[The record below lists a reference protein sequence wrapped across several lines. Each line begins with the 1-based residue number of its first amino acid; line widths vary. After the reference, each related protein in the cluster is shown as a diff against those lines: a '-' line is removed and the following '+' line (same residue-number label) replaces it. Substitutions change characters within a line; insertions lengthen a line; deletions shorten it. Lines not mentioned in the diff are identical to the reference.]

1 MTDKNSIIPLYEQVA
16 KQLRKDIICG
26 KYGEHGSLETHNELA
41 KIFDVSIITI
51 RKSIQILESEGM
63 VDVLQGKG
71 TFVRNT
77 NLVDPL
83 HNLTG
88 ISSMMVDMNVKTN
101 ISVPVFEII
110 DIPKWISRD
119 VAQLLGN
126 KCLHIVRIVSVK
138 DKAIAYT
145 NMFIP
150 EKYCQSFS
158 ISEVEEHTVYEIYR
172 NRLGLS
178 LGKGRQI
185 IRAVGA
191 TGDIAM
197 RLNVKGN
204 CPLLQIER
212 RSFDSNKNFIEY
224 MILSYEASKYSF
236 EIEMDLA

>member
-1 MTDKNSIIPLYEQVA
+1 MIQKNSIIPLYEQVA

-41 KIFDVSIITI
+41 NYFGVSIITI
-51 RKSIQILESEGM
+51 RKAIQILESEGM

-83 HNLTG
+83 ENLTG

-119 VAQLLGN
+119 VTQLLGN

-138 DKAIAYT
+138 DKAIAYA

-150 EKYCQSFS
+150 EKYCHSFS
-158 ISEVEEHTVYEIYR
+158 KSEVEESTVYQIFR
-172 NRLGLS
+172 DKLGIS
-178 LGKGRQI
+178 LGRGRQI

-191 TGDIAM
+191 TDDIAKS
-197 RLNVKGN
+197 LNINEN

-212 RSFDSNKNFIEY
+212 RAYDSNKNLIEY

>member
-1 MTDKNSIIPLYEQVA
+1 MVEKNSIIPLYEQVA

-41 KIFDVSIITI
+41 KYFDVSIITI
-51 RKSIQILESEGM
+51 RKAIQILESEGM

-71 TFVRNT
+71 TFVRST

-83 HNLTG
+83 DNLTG
-88 ISSMMVDMNVKTN
+88 ISSMMVDMNVKTS
-101 ISVPVFEII
+101 ISVPIFEII

-126 KCLHIVRIVSVK
+126 KCLHIVRIVSVG

-150 EKYCQSFS
+150 EKYCHSFS
-158 ISEVEEHTVYEIYR
+158 KTEVEEHTVYQIYR
-172 NRLGLS
+172 DKLGVS

-191 TGDIAM
+191 SDNIAKS
-197 RLNVKGN
+197 LNVKEN

-212 RSFDSNKNFIEY
+212 RAFDNKKNLIEY